1 MREGINMEPWAIMV
15 IVIIVIVIIIA
26 VLYFSGLLSGTD
38 AIQPNDPEHRPVNLS
53 QVQWELILSRSDY
66 VETYKG
72 YAISHYEEPEGDLQ
86 YYWIIDS
93 TGWFRTKFNLY
104 LMRNYIDALVGD

>member
-1 MREGINMEPWAIMV
+1 MEPWIIMV
-15 IVIIVIVIIIA
+15 IVVVVIVIIIA
-26 VLYFSGLLSGTD
+26 ILYFSGMFSSTTGAD
-38 AIQPNDPEHRPVNLS
+38 SYHDPEHRPININ
-53 QVQWELILSRSDY
+53 QTQWELILERSDY

-72 YAISHYEEPEGDLQ
+72 FAISHYEQTDGDLQ

-93 TGWFRTKFNLY
+93 TGWFRQKFNLY